1 VLVRAEQLPAL
12 LAKGGLKPVVVLQ
25 GDEPLQ
31 MQEAGDLIRAAAR
44 SAGCTER
51 EVFNVSGAHFDWS
64 GVVGAAQSMGL
75 FGDGKLLELRI
86 PGGKPGKEGADA
98 LQRLAQW
105 LSEPGSTG
113 LVLMV
118 LLPKLDSSG
127 LKSAWLTALDAAGL
141 QVRMEPVSRAA
152 LPAWIAQRL
161 ARQGQSVPEGA
172 EGERALAFFADRV
185 EGNLLA
191 AHQEVQKL
199 ALLHPPGELSAEAI
213 ESAVLDVARYDI
225 RQFCAAVLDGQVSRA
240 LRMLQGLQDEGE
252 TAVGVHWQLAQ
263 DLRDMAAVR
272 QALDAGKPLPMALAD
287 ARLWGPRQTLIERA
301 VPRFSAAALQRL
313 MMAAAV
319 CDGVAKGLKRPDWPA
334 EPWEALRRLA
344 LMALHFS
351 RPAAPPRTAAAPGA
365 RRLPLALPASPQ

>member
-1 VLVRAEQLPAL
+1 MLVRAEQLPAL
-12 LAKGGLKPVVVLQ
+12 GARGGHTPGVVLL
-25 GDEPLQ
+25 GDAPLQ
-31 MQEAGDLIRAAAR
+31 MTDAGSLFRAAAR
-44 SAGCTER
+44 AAGCTER

-64 GVVGAAQSMGL
+64 AVVGAAQSMGL
-75 FGDGKLLELRI
+75 FGDGKLLELRM

-141 QVRMEPVSRAA
+141 QVRMEPVGRAA

-313 MMAAAV
+313 LMAAAV

-351 RPAAPPRTAAAPGA
+351 RPAAAPRTAAAPGA